1 MVGLVTIEDILE
13 EIVGEIEDEFYEE
26 KNDEIIK
33 INDKEFIVSSVLER
47 EKFEEFF
54 EIDLNCPE
62 AESLGGFMLK
72 KIGHLPKVGE
82 IINLPKLDLV
92 VTSADQRKIKKIT
105 VRVS

>member
-1 MVGLVTIEDILE
+1 
-13 EIVGEIEDEFYEE
+13 
-26 KNDEIIK
+26 
-33 INDKEFIVSSVLER
+33 
-47 EKFEEFF
+47 
-54 EIDLNCPE
+54 
-62 AESLGGFMLK
+62 MLK